1 MKIRDIINNIPA
13 ATKISYWICLLAAIG
28 LIIAGF
34 LCPPLAVIDGSILTA
49 CGELFAFAS
58 LGVGI
63 YAIERGYKTTV
74 RRGENVLTIND
85 DEEK

>member
-1 MKIRDIINNIPA
+1 MKLKDIINNIPTT
-13 ATKISYWICLLAAIG
+13 TKISYWICMIVAIG

-49 CGELFAFAS
+49 CGEIFGFAA

-63 YAIERGYKTTV
+63 YAIDKGYNTTIKK
-74 RRGENVLTIND
+74 GETEIHIKD
-85 DEEK
+85 DED